1 MSKRLNAK
9 AEWEK
14 CIRLIRHVI
23 VGLGHQPSQ
32 PIHEV
37 LESLESIQFKF
48 EGLLLMADPDFQY
61 ASDTLS
67 TGRLTVQRE
76 KARLAKDQKSSE
88 DVMRNMTDMLSFMQA
103 REIF

>member
-1 MSKRLNAK
+1 MNNSLNAK

-14 CIRLIRHVI
+14 CIRIITHVI
-23 VGLGHQPSQ
+23 VGLGNQPSQ
-32 PIHEV
+32 PSHEV

-48 EGLLLMADPDFQY
+48 EGLLLMADPEFQY
-61 ASDTLS
+61 ASDALTA
-67 TGRLTVQRE
+67 GRLTVQRE
-76 KARLAKDQKSSE
+76 KARLANDPESFK